1 MSTMTA
7 TIIEMLGKLS
17 ILPQLKD
24 EANLNTSMYQNYTNV
39 EKAILLYLARRGKL
53 GSNVTIKS
61 VDKLRNKYEL
71 RDLEDAWENLKNH
84 AIVRGN
90 LGGGNINGPEVLKL
104 VEGKLIYSILIYD
117 LHVLATKIF
126 NRIKDLLAQML
137 SKRP

>member
-1 MSTMTA
+1 
-7 TIIEMLGKLS
+7 
-17 ILPQLKD
+17 
-24 EANLNTSMYQNYTNV
+24 MYQNYTNV
-39 EKAILLYLARRGKL
+39 EKSILLYLARRGKL

-104 VEGKLIYSILIYD
+104 VEGKFIYSILIYD

-126 NRIKDLLAQML
+126 NRIKDPLAQML